1 MLEWDQCTIGYQ
13 QNRPVFENFSL
24 RLDDSA
30 CLIGPAGCGKS
41 TLLAAMMGFVPRVDG
56 HLRVGN
62 RQING
67 FWDLARQHLSYLP
80 PTNVLPLH
88 LTLGE
93 YLTELARL
101 DGLPWLSATRT
112 AASMAE
118 RLKLTEVL
126 GRPNRQLS
134 FGMKRRALLA
144 GCLLKPSEWLLVD
157 HATLGLDPEE
167 RRTVI
172 DLLHR
177 EASHR
182 GVLMTTLHLDD
193 IHDFGKHVVI
203 LRGSQVIFGG
213 STAALQERA
222 RGHVFRVP
230 PSLVDQERL
239 DGWQPLPE
247 VNALKVFR
255 QDAQPGYQELLPS
268 LEDGYLWTLFASSED
283 VADDEERRHVP

>member
-24 RLDDSA
+24 RLDESA
-30 CLIGPAGCGKS
+30 CLVGPAGCGKS

-56 HLRVGN
+56 RLRVGN

-67 FWDLARQHLSYLP
+67 VWDMARQHLSYLP
-80 PTNVLPLH
+80 STNVLPSD

-118 RLKLTEVL
+118 RLNLTEVL

-134 FGMKRRALLA
+134 LGMTRRALLA
-144 GCLLKPSEWLLVD
+144 GCVLKPSEWLLVD
-157 HATLGLDPEE
+157 HPTLGLDPEE

-172 DLLHR
+172 DLLHS
-177 EASHR
+177 EASRR

-193 IHDFGKHVVI
+193 VNDFGKHAVI
-203 LRGSQVIFGG
+203 IKGSQVVFSG
-213 STAALQERA
+213 SPPALQERA

-230 PSLVDQERL
+230 LSLIDKERL
-239 DGWQPLPE
+239 GCWQPLPE
-247 VNALKVFR
+247 ANALKVYR

-268 LEDGYLWTLFASSED
+268 LDDGYLWTLFSSSED
-283 VADDEERRHVP
+283 TSDDEERRHVT